1 MTATAPAA
9 AKTDRKLTSYRVLKF
24 PGKTTTVAEQS
35 GTTTTSG
42 SPTPPG
48 LTDVGTQ
55 DAANAKAAVRAA
67 SDKHG
72 AGTYVAVPASSWKP
86 QKVTVEQ
93 TTVTTVGD
101 A

>member
-1 MTATAPAA
+1 MTAPAPVA
-9 AKTDRKLTSYRVLKF
+9 PKTDRKLTSYRVLKF
-24 PGKTTTVAEQS
+24 PTVVVQPNANTS
-35 GTTTTSG
+35 MSG
-42 SPTPPG
+42 SLQQG
-48 LTDVGTQ
+48 YTDVGTQ

-67 SDKHG
+67 SDKLG

-93 TTVTTVGD
+93 TTTVTIGD